1 MFNPLLAI
9 TVVALPLATQP
20 TGLNSNLN
28 GIVGHQPIVTT
39 RVLLESAQRRNVQ
52 SQPDIEF
59 REMDRNGDG
68 VITRAEWQGT
78 AQEFRDRD
86 WNRDG
91 ILSGDEIRSGTDGP
105 NRERNQ
111 RNYDRQVAND
121 DSTGWTAAAF
131 STLDRNG
138 NGVIERREWTGK
150 AATFDGLDRNGDGVL
165 SRAEMLGSGR
175 TGRNGARFGTAATAG
190 QVVRVN
196 PKQRWT
202 DAGITVQAG
211 DVLMFTAEGTIELSF
226 NGNDGATPAGA
237 KSGRRAAEAPLRQDP
252 AGALI
257 ARIGDSGPI
266 FVGDRGSITATAS
279 GRLYLGVNDD
289 YLGDNTGEYRVAITN
304 GRR

>member
-1 MFNPLLAI
+1 MMFNPLLAI
-9 TVVALPLATQP
+9 TVAALPLATQP
-20 TGLNSNLN
+20 NGLNSNLN

-39 RVLLESAQRRNVQ
+39 LLESAQRRNVQ

-68 VITRAEWQGT
+68 VITRAEWQGS

-86 WNRDG
+86 WNGDG
-91 ILSGDEIRSGTDGP
+91 ILSGEEVRIGAA
-105 NRERNQ
+105 NRARGRDQ
-111 RNYDRQVAND
+111 RNYDRRAAN
-121 DSTGWTAAAF
+121 DSTGLNDSAF
-131 STLDRNG
+131 SSLDRNG
-138 NGVIERREWTGK
+138 NGVIERREWNGN
-150 AATFDGLDRNGDGVL
+150 AATFDGLDRNRDGVL
-165 SRAEMLGSGR
+165 SRAEVIGSGR
-175 TGRNGARFGTAATAG
+175 TRRNGAAFGTAATAG
-190 QVVRVN
+190 QVVRVD

-202 DAGITVQAG
+202 DAGITVRAG
-211 DVLMFTAEGTIELSF
+211 DVLMFTAEGTTELSL
-226 NGNDGATPAGA
+226 NGNDSATPAGA

-257 ARIGDSGPI
+257 ARIGESGPI
-266 FVGDRGSITATAS
+266 FVGDRPSITATAS